1 MGENIELGVGLLIFF
16 LLFVVAPISHI
27 INNKG
32 GKKKKT
38 IKKKQQQTKKTT
50 LDEEVKATLSNMR
63 KTKSLITKL
72 KKQGD
77 KKADLA
83 LKRISDEAYAVCI
96 GCDD

>member
-1 MGENIELGVGLLIFF
+1 MGENIEMGVGLLIFF
-16 LLFVVAPISHI
+16 LLFIVAPISHI

-38 IKKKQQQTKKTT
+38 IKKKQQTKKTS